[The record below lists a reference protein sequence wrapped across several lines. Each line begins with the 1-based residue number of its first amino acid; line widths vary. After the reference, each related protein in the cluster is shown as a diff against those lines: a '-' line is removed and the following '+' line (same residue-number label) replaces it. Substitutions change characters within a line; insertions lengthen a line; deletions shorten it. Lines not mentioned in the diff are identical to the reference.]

1 MRLID
6 IKRSINI
13 AYENFHP
20 KYGSNNG
27 NYYIDNIQAM
37 KVAIQELYN
46 IGIIGYNEKSLDMY
60 SIVISYV
67 TDRMVLDGNKI
78 NGYKNEF
85 SKMEYT
91 LKLMCQWI
99 NSYVPTEET
108 EETINIR
115 LPQIHNLE
123 DIIESCKLINKS
135 LSQSVAEIG
144 GTLEF
149 KQLDYGSS
157 WIIIS
162 VGATVAAGMV
172 MSIAKAAYYVAKKF
186 YAIKL
191 MAKQYERYAMG
202 NEVMKTIKETNE
214 RMLNEEI
221 DAQARQLESQ
231 YYPESNNERLGRLR
245 VSVKEMYKLI
255 ELGGEVHPSLI
266 LKDND
271 KDTDID
277 YKQLLNF
284 NKEMGLLPKEETS
297 DNDKQ
302 PQ

>member
-13 AYENFHP
+13 AYENRNF
-20 KYGSNNG
+20 KYISISGGILQFTNVD
-27 NYYIDNIQAM
+27 ILRI
-37 KVAIQELYN
+37 AIGELVK
-46 IGIIGYNEKSLDMY
+46 IGFLPNEDPYDFFLATYAD
-60 SIVISYV
+60 
-67 TDRMVLDGNKI
+67 KI
-78 NGYKNEF
+78 NVDPNKHPQIEF
-85 SKMEYT
+85 KI
-91 LKLMCQWI
+91 KLLTSSIEMLYQWI
-99 NSYVPTEET
+99 NNYVTTEET
-108 EETINIR
+108 AETINIK
-115 LPQIHNLE
+115 LPQIHNIE

-144 GTLEF
+144 GTLGF

-162 VGATVAAGMV
+162 VGTTMAAGLV
-172 MSIAKAAYYVAKKF
+172 MSIAQAAYFVAKKY

-202 NEVMKTIKETNE
+202 NEIMKTIKETNDKI
-214 RMLNEEI
+214 LKEEI
-221 DAQARQLESQ
+221 DAQARQLESK
-231 YYPESNNERLGRLR
+231 YYPESDNERLGRLR
-245 VSVKEMYKLI
+245 VSINEMYKLI

-266 LKDND
+266 LKND
-271 KDTDID
+271 AKDADID

-284 NKEMGLLPKEETS
+284 NKEMGLLPKEKTS

>member
-20 KYGSNNG
+20 KYSDRNG
-27 NYYIDNIQAM
+27 NYYIDNIQTM

-46 IGIIGYNEKSLDMY
+46 IGIIEYKENSLDMY
-60 SIVISYV
+60 SIVMSCI
-67 TDRMVLDGNKI
+67 TDRLVLDGSQI

-85 SKMEYT
+85 GKMEYT
-91 LKLMCQWI
+91 LKLMYKWI
-99 NSYVPTEET
+99 NDYVTTEET
-108 EETINIR
+108 EETINIK

-144 GTLEF
+144 GTLKF

-172 MSIAKAAYYVAKKF
+172 MSIAKAAYYVAQRF

-191 MAKQYERYAMG
+191 IAKQYERYAMG
-202 NEVMKTIKETNE
+202 NEVMKTIKEANE

-221 DAQARQLESQ
+221 DVQARQLESQ

-245 VSVKEMYKLI
+245 VSINEMYKLI

-266 LKDND
+266 LKND
-271 KDTDID
+271 TKDTDID

-284 NKEMGLLPKEETS
+284 NKEMGLLPKEETP